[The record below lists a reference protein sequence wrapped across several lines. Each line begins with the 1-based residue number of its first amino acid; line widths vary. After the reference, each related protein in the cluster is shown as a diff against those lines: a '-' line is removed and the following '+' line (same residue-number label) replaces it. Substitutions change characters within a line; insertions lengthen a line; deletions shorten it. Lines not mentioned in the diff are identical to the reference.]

1 MGTKV
6 QPIGFRLGNSL
17 NWQASWQA
25 KPNAFADKAFRDNQ
39 LDKLLRDFL
48 RQHGILM
55 GRLRVQEI
63 TQSNGENHLIL
74 TSTYFVRRK
83 PFLNELK
90 RNINFYDIPQI
101 NDTYGLRW
109 KRRNF
114 LKQYVP
120 IALKEII
127 QVQAPVLVKKFL
139 EEMRHPNSGPVSFDL
154 RLLDVFKVSP
164 KHSAAVHASKTS
176 MNRRDRM
183 AMRQPYSKDVYFL
196 VHKMILM
203 QDTTMLG
210 ELVAHLLEKTK
221 KHHQVLNKIEELIT
235 IVSKQYKGI
244 NGIRI
249 QTKGRIGG
257 SKRKR
262 KRNLQIGA
270 LALQRISLP
279 MDFTNTTSITR
290 FGTTS
295 VRVWMA

>member
-6 QPIGFRLGNSL
+6 QPVGFRLGNSL
-17 NWQASWQA
+17 NWQSNWQS
-25 KPNAFADKAFRDNQ
+25 KPTEFADKTFRDNQ

-55 GRLRVQEI
+55 GRLRVQESI
-63 TQSNGENHLIL
+63 QPNGENHLIL

-83 PFLNELK
+83 PFLKELK

-101 NDTYGLRW
+101 NNTYGIRW

-120 IALKEII
+120 IALTEII

-139 EEMRHPNSGPVSFDL
+139 EEMHRPNYKPISFDL

-164 KHSAAVHASKTS
+164 KHSAAVHASRMAMS
-176 MNRRDRM
+176 RRDRI

-196 VHKMILM
+196 IHKMILM

-221 KHHQVLNKIEELIT
+221 KHHLVLNKIEQLIT

-279 MDFTNTTSITR
+279 MDFTNNTSVTR

-295 VRVWMA
+295 VRIWMA